1 MRRLA
6 TIAAAART
14 TCLIAAAAL
23 AASLNTL
30 PAAAQ
35 SSKTM
40 KIVVPFPPGGSADVL
55 ARLVGQEA
63 ARITGQTLVVESR
76 PGGGTVI
83 ATDYVARS
91 PADGGTLLIMS
102 NSFVINAHVRSSL
115 PYDPLTSFTPVCLL
129 VDSPQLLVVS
139 GSSPIK
145 TFADYAAAAKA
156 KPGQLSLA
164 TVGPA
169 TTQHIA
175 AELLKREAQLDLL
188 YVAYPG
194 GAPAVTALLGQ
205 HVDSVLG
212 NHSEVAEHLT
222 SGALKAIAA
231 TSNERLPA
239 LPDIPTIGEQGVV
252 GYQASAWFGMMAPA
266 GTPAATISRYAE
278 AFKAALDVPEIRTK
292 LVGLGLYP
300 TPACEAAFAAHVR
313 KKYDEYA
320 DVIRAANIK
329 LD

>member
-1 MRRLA
+1 MRALA
-6 TIAAAART
+6 RIAVAAAAAA
-14 TCLIAAAAL
+14 CLVSA
-23 AASLNTL
+23 L

-35 SSKTM
+35 TGKSV

-91 PADGGTLLIMS
+91 PADGGTLLIMA
-102 NSFVINAHVRSSL
+102 NSFVINAHVRASL
-115 PYDPLTSFTPVCLL
+115 PYDPLTSFTPICLL
-129 VDSPQLLVVS
+129 VDSPQLIVVN
-139 GSSPIK
+139 GSSPFKSFI
-145 TFADYAAAAKA
+145 DYAAAAKA
-156 KPGQLSLA
+156 KPGQISIA

-175 AELLKREAQLDLL
+175 AELLKRKAQLDLL

-205 HVDSVLG
+205 HVDSVLS

-222 SGALKAIAA
+222 SGALRALAA
-231 TSNERLPA
+231 TSRERLPA
-239 LPDIPTIGEQGVV
+239 LPDLATIGEQGVAD
-252 GYQASAWFGMMAPA
+252 YQASAWFGMVAPA
-266 GTPAATISRYAE
+266 GTPPATISRYAA

-300 TPACEAAFAAHVR
+300 TPACEGAFAAHI
-313 KKYDEYA
+313 KKQYDEYA
-320 DVIRAANIK
+320 EVIRAANIK

>member
-1 MRRLA
+1 MRALA
-6 TIAAAART
+6 RIAVAAAAAA
-14 TCLIAAAAL
+14 CLVSA
-23 AASLNTL
+23 L

-35 SSKTM
+35 TGKSV

-91 PADGGTLLIMS
+91 PADGGTLLIMA
-102 NSFVINAHVRSSL
+102 NSFVINAHVRTSL
-115 PYDPLTSFTPVCLL
+115 PYDPLTSFAPICLL

-139 GSSPIK
+139 GASPFK
-145 TFADYAAAAKA
+145 SFTDYAAAAKA
-156 KPGQLSLA
+156 KPGQISIA

-175 AELLKREAQLDLL
+175 AELLKRKAQLDLL

-205 HVDSVLG
+205 HVDSVLS

-222 SGALKAIAA
+222 SGALRALAA
-231 TSNERLPA
+231 TSRERLPA
-239 LPDIPTIGEQGVV
+239 LPDLATIGEQGVAD
-252 GYQASAWFGMMAPA
+252 YQASAWFGMVAPA
-266 GTPAATISRYAE
+266 GTPPATISRYAA

-300 TPACEAAFAAHVR
+300 TPACEGAFAAHI
-313 KKYDEYA
+313 KKQYDEYA